1 MNNLKRIVAG
11 LLAVVLVFS
20 NLTTA
25 YAQEID
31 VPIASDVVIED
42 TKDNTEIE
50 DSSEIKE
57 DDSEMEQEDSEVEEE
72 ESEVE
77 EDSEVGQEEFEAEED
92 GSEIVEGDSEV
103 EQEESEV
110 DEEDSEVEQIDAELE
125 EEESEVEEEV
135 ETEQEMEV
143 ETILGIEYLVVD
155 TPSISVSEEARV
167 FIGLTD
173 ANLDLNKLELYAIDE
188 NGSVV
193 AFEAT
198 TNTGD
203 GVLFAQTMQIGGTY
217 KLACLVYEQQVIEF
231 VSIGIEASFGVGKEV
246 DTNPDAVV
254 EEEMVST
261 DVYLNEGDTFEE
273 QESLESALASAQG
286 KARLTDNELV
296 IVLDPGHDETHVGAR
311 GYGLEEEDLTLKIA
325 LYCKAVLDNY
335 PDATVYMT
343 RSTGAC
349 PYPGTTSGVCNEY
362 RVTNAKNL
370 GADVFISFH
379 LNSSTS
385 STPNGA
391 EVYYPNSNYN
401 PEAGSEGYGLAT
413 EILNNLVALGLADR
427 GVKIRN
433 SESSTLYPDGS
444 LADYYGVIRNSK
456 LNGFP
461 GIIIEHAFLSNLSD
475 VNNYLSLEEQFK
487 ALGEADAEAIV
498 NYYGLRM
505 YDSAEITTSYNANGH
520 LVLTANGIPN
530 IYGLEFAVWSD
541 ANGQDDLKWY
551 KATRVNDVW
560 SAEVDLSKHNPLES
574 YQIHAYIKRGNGSS
588 YFIGATTYQ
597 TKAATAQKIAV
608 TNVNASNG
616 TFDVVLSGIQAEA
629 GVAQLQIPVWTQSN
643 QSDIKWYNAVLQSD
657 GSYKATVNSAN
668 HNYTYGKY
676 NVHAYLTQKNGM
688 VSYVQGVV
696 YTLKA
701 PTATISHA
709 LSGDETTYTIEV
721 KNVPYGNSLNT
732 VCFAVWSEVNGQDDL
747 IWHEGVKQSDGSWKA
762 VVSNKNH
769 SGTGKYQVH
778 VYATA
783 KNGSSTMIGSRT
795 YSLSG
800 VIGDKPVVSNVNAAE
815 GTFEVTVKNVVA
827 KSGVAKVQIPIWTQ
841 SNQGDMYWYTATKQA
856 DGSYLAK
863 VNIANHKYNYG
874 KFQMHVYVTDGN
886 GNMSY
891 TSGVTHTM
899 NSPKANVTAVLN
911 DTETFTT
918 ATVTNVPYASAVSAV
933 KFAVWSDANGQ
944 EDLCW
949 YDGVKQSDGSW
960 KIMITNSNHSGVGK
974 YNVHVYAYLKD
985 GSAKMIGS
993 RTYNI
998 SSSTADKPVVK
1009 NVNATTG
1016 TFDVVVS
1023 NIAAKSGVS
1032 KVQIPVWTKS
1042 DQSDMYWY
1050 TATKQS
1056 DGTYLAKINISNHKY
1071 NYGKFQMH
1079 VYVTDK
1085 NRNMTYASGGTYTMN
1100 CPNAKIS
1107 ATLNT
1112 NETCTLLVAQKVPY
1126 GSNVANLQF
1135 AVWSNTNG
1143 QDDLKWYNGVIQSDG
1158 TWHCEVP
1165 TSNHKTPG
1173 TYSVHV
1179 YVTLKD
1185 GSSHFVGSNT
1195 YKLSDINVSKISTS
1209 NIDEVNG
1216 TFVVNMNGVSAPAG
1230 LEKMRVA
1237 VWCASDQSDMV
1248 WYDATKVSDSTYKV
1262 YVDIRNHKNNL
1273 GAYSA
1278 HVYADGVNGISK
1290 FVGATTCKITAC
1302 SSTYYNIMGSSAV
1315 SVNQMVAY
1323 YNARAIYP
1331 AYYSA
1336 SDAPTIQAFCQ
1347 MYYDEC
1353 KAEGVKVEV
1362 AFCQAMKETGF
1373 LRFGGDVSI
1382 TQYNFA
1388 GIGATGNGNP
1398 GNSFASVRQGIR
1410 AQVQHLKAY
1419 ASTEGLNNVCVDPR
1433 FQYVSRGCAPYVEWL
1448 GKHEN
1453 PFGAGWATGKNYG
1466 YSIKNDYISKM
1477 LMY

>member
-1 MNNLKRIVAG
+1 MSNLKRVVAG
-11 LLAVVLVFS
+11 FLALILMFS

-25 YAQEID
+25 YAQEIN
-31 VPIASDVVIED
+31 VPLDSNVVVDSMEESTEVEEED
-42 TKDNTEIE
+42 SEIE
-50 DSSEIKE
+50 EEDSEIEEEDSEIEEEDSEIEEEDSEIEEEDSEIKE
-57 DDSEMEQEDSEVEEE
+57 EESEIEEEESEIEEEDSEIEEEESEIEEEDSEVEEDPE
-72 ESEVE
+72 T
-77 EDSEVGQEEFEAEED
+77 G
-92 GSEIVEGDSEV
+92 
-103 EQEESEV
+103 
-110 DEEDSEVEQIDAELE
+110 
-125 EEESEVEEEV
+125 EEV
-135 ETEQEMEV
+135 EV
-143 ETILGIEYLVVD
+143 ETLLGIEYLVID
-155 TPSISVSEEARV
+155 TPSLSVSEEARI

-173 ANLDLNKLELYAIDE
+173 VNLDLNKLKLYAVDE

-193 AFEAT
+193 SFDAT

-231 VSIGIEASFGVGKEV
+231 VSIGIEASFGVGKVV

-254 EEEMVST
+254 EEEAVST

-362 RVTNAKNL
+362 RVINAKNL

-433 SESSTLYPDGS
+433 SENSTLYPDGS

-487 ALGEADAEAIV
+487 ALGEADAEAII
-498 NYYGLRM
+498 NFYGLRM
-505 YDSAEITTSYNANGH
+505 YDSAEITTGYNANGN
-520 LVLTANGIPN
+520 LIVAAEGIPN
-530 IYGLEFAVWSD
+530 IYGLDFAIWSD

-551 KATRVNDVW
+551 KATRINDNW
-560 SAEVDLSKHNPLES
+560 FAEVDLSNHNTLGS

-629 GVAQLQIPVWTQSN
+629 GVATVQIPVWTQNN

-668 HNYTYGKY
+668 HNYAYGKY
-676 NVHAYLTQKNGM
+676 NIHAYLTQKNGM
-688 VSYVQGVV
+688 VSYVKGTT
-696 YTLKA
+696 YTLNV
-701 PTATISHA
+701 PTATISHT
-709 LSGDETTYTIEV
+709 LSADETTYTVEV
-721 KNVPYGNSLNT
+721 KNVPYGNSLNS
-732 VCFAVWSEVNGQDDL
+732 VRFAVWSEANGQDDMK
-747 IWHEGVKQSDGSWKA
+747 WYDGVKQSDGSWKA
-762 VVSNKNH
+762 VISNKNH
-769 SGTGKYQVH
+769 SGIGKYQVH
-778 VYATA
+778 IYAIA
-783 KNGSSTMIGSRT
+783 KNGASTMLGSKT

-800 VIGDKPVVSNVNAAE
+800 ASGDKPVVNNPDATA
-815 GTFEVTVKNVVA
+815 GTFDVRVSNVVA
-827 KSGVAKVQIPIWTQ
+827 KSGVSKVQIPIWTQ
-841 SNQGDMYWYTATKQA
+841 SNQSDMYWYTATKQS
-856 DGSYLAK
+856 DGSYVAK

-874 KFQMHVYVTDGN
+874 KFQMHVYVTDKN
-886 GNMSY
+886 QNMSY
-891 TSGVTHTM
+891 VSGGSYTM
-899 NSPKANVTAVLN
+899 NCPTAKVTAVLN
-911 DTETFTT
+911 DTETFAT
-918 ATVTNVPYASAVSAV
+918 ATITNVPYANALSAV

-944 EDLCW
+944 DDMKW
-949 YDGVKQSDGSW
+949 YDGAKQNDGSW
-960 KIMITNSNHSGVGK
+960 KVMVTNSNHSGVGK

-985 GSAKMIGS
+985 GTAKMLGS
-993 RTYNI
+993 KTYTL
-998 SSSTADKPVVK
+998 SSATADKPVIK
-1009 NVNATTG
+1009 NVNASVG
-1016 TFDVVVS
+1016 SFDVVIS
-1023 NIAAKSGVS
+1023 NVVAKSGVS

-1056 DGTYLAKINISNHKY
+1056 DGTYLARINIANHKY

-1085 NRNMTYASGGTYTMN
+1085 NRNMSYASGASYTMN
-1100 CPNAKIS
+1100 CPSAKIS
-1107 ATLNT
+1107 TSLNA
-1112 NETCTLLVAQKVPY
+1112 NETYALLVAQKVPY
-1126 GSNVANLQF
+1126 GNNVANVQF
-1135 AVWSNTNG
+1135 AVWSNVNG
-1143 QDDLKWYNGVIQSDG
+1143 QDDLKWYNGVIQPDG
-1158 TWHCEVP
+1158 TWHCQVP
-1165 TSNHKTPG
+1165 TANHRTPG
-1173 TYSVHV
+1173 TYSAHA

-1185 GSSHFVGSNT
+1185 GSLHFAGSKS
-1195 YKLSDINVSKISTS
+1195 YKVSDITVSKVSAS
-1209 NIDEVNG
+1209 NVDEVNG
-1216 TFVVNMNGVSAPAG
+1216 TFIVNMNGVSAPAG
-1230 LEKMRVA
+1230 LAKMRVA

-1248 WYDATKVSDSTYKV
+1248 WYDATKVSNDTYKV

-1273 GAYSA
+1273 GTYNA
-1278 HVYADGVNGISK
+1278 HVYAEGVNGISK
-1290 FVGATTCKITAC
+1290 FAGVTTCKITAC

-1315 SVNQMVAY
+1315 TVNQMVAY
-1323 YNARAIYP
+1323 YNSRAVYP
-1331 AYYSA
+1331 AYYTN

-1382 TQYNFA
+1382 VQYNFA

-1419 ASTEGLNNVCVDPR
+1419 ASTEGLNNACVDPR
-1433 FQYVSRGCAPYVEWL
+1433 FQYVTRGCAPYVEWL
-1448 GKHEN
+1448 GKNEN
-1453 PFGAGWATGKNYG
+1453 PIGAGWATSKNYG